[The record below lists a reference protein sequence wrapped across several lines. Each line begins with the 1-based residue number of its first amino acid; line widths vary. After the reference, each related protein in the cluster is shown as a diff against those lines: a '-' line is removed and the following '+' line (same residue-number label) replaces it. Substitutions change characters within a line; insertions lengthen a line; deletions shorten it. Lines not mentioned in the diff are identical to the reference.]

1 MNNEPEIQV
10 LTHIAQVH
18 RNESARHVNAGHFG
32 DSFLYKNKQTNEIS
46 AGLIGVGTLRFFKLH
61 ILSLPEHEQLMD
73 SDSN

>member
-32 DSFLYKNKQTNEIS
+32 DSFLYKNKQNEKS
-46 AGLIGVGTLRFFKLH
+46 AGLIGVGTLRFF
-61 ILSLPEHEQLMD
+61 
-73 SDSN
+73 

>member
-32 DSFLYKNKQTNEIS
+32 DSFLYKNKQNEKS
-46 AGLIGVGTLRFFKLH
+46 AGLIGVGTLRFFLNY

-73 SDSN
+73 RDSN